1 LIIFFRTAPSE
12 NQRLLMAI
20 KVVFYFTE
28 QLLLLFD
35 VILSSKGRLNAGKRV
50 AAAESDL
57 ATAMTVAMAR
67 D

>member
-1 LIIFFRTAPSE
+1 
-12 NQRLLMAI
+12 MAI